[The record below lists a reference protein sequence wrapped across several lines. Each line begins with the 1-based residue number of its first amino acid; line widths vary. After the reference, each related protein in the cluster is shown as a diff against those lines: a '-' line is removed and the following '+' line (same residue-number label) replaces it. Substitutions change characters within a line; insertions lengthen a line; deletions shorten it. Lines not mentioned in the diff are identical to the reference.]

1 MATSGY
7 RLPCVYCVEGTS
19 FPSSE
24 ALKKH
29 LVSSHE
35 SLISRSKSLASRHV
49 KSSSG
54 ISLPDASVKLKS
66 DTFLPQSSAD
76 SAFID
81 KSYSSGVFGSEQKSR
96 ASMDNTVPAISSMKM
111 KLLLDRIQR
120 KDETIENL
128 LNENERLKTESR
140 TKDEE
145 QNRVRQKWKA
155 QAEDMLRI
163 LKTEQRELVAQNQ
176 LLERQLRDSQEEK
189 NKLRD
194 ENDKITKEH
203 ANLQLIVTK
212 NKRINEQHAD
222 RVSIRKESDF
232 TVRELSFQ
240 VETLKSEKASLQ
252 AVLSSKENAIKMLQT
267 KQEELVA
274 DLRIERNKNSDLNR
288 ERVSLKGQLALLEA
302 TYIQSESDVEMQ
314 KESVTNL
321 SSKLNRLEINKSDLD
336 KQVWSYTQTIKSL
349 QNDVECLKTEKRK
362 MIEKLEK
369 TDSVLSKLSVRVSS
383 PPQGKHAPRTINGT
397 GSSYKHEESKQ
408 SFEQLL
414 HAVKQLASKNEH
426 SSHEEVTRLTSQL
439 QDVNMKLVDEK
450 SNALELK
457 RRVVELESY
466 LEQTGDVEELVKK
479 QFTDLQLLRS
489 KHQICLRKDKIRKQL
504 KADKRRLK
512 RKYDNVVKEVQLL
525 TVLYNSAKEELSHK
539 DQVLNDLNAERKN
552 YQDSHQH
559 AREDLNELQKEIL
572 QKEVAVEKYKRESC
586 YLLEKLN
593 TSTEEVSTLKD
604 KNESLEIKLED
615 FNDLKLVKDGM
626 RELIDTLS
634 QIRNETKG
642 SAENN
647 TAGVESLVKRNI
659 ELTNE
664 IATSHR
670 KIYNGERLVESL
682 KQNIEELENV
692 KATNEAEIERLLCEL
707 DRFKENAPRSPTE
720 YDSIIENLI
729 LEKEILSSRV
739 LILEGIREE
748 MEFLREEKEK
758 LREENEEQKRKMAE
772 FLQNAS
778 RFTVPDIGNEETV
791 LIQKYDSDASEGDFL
806 ESVKTLDHLDEED
819 KVRLKEILSMPDF
832 QDFLSR
838 SSMVIDPNDSD
849 DATDTPKPDNLNS
862 DCFEEVEHVVNY
874 ITGTDAEQDLAE
886 ADSAEP
892 DSAERVQKNY
902 TKSAEDRKRCAA
914 VDNTVEQKSL
924 DKIFTESKII
934 RDDVALQN
942 QTKLNADTSK
952 ILQEFNRVLKAS
964 STDSSPRSGHGNS
977 PSKTKQVQFSNHVV
991 KFLQPENKRGGNVGQ
1006 PFDDTSFYRS
1016 YFQEALGITYP
1027 MLTRLDDEDIERDL
1041 DDASC
1046 SSNASLGQSPT
1057 QGENCSEEQTN
1068 SANSAI
1074 FNTSSTLLNSKP
1086 THDAS
1091 QDIFISP
1098 NASKT
1103 KRSGILSPLLGT
1115 RTSMELFKSLSEPSA
1130 FTVQQPQRFCSD
1142 NTFDRRNKRVGVL
1155 PLICE
1160 LENEENTAMVNT
1172 FTHREKAADALNI
1185 LRSFISKA
1193 DEATQGNAARAF
1205 EAQDATCDDDV
1216 ADQTSERTMS
1226 SDHLKNSSSL
1236 GISVDDDNLFQDG
1249 DINVTDNA
1257 FPIEKSHLQ
1266 RAENDQ
1272 FKASTPSVPMH
1283 RPVSFDFSDGSLNNL
1298 DLFYQKVE
1306 DT

>member
-1 MATSGY
+1 M
-7 RLPCVYCVEGTS
+7 
-19 FPSSE
+19 
-24 ALKKH
+24 
-29 LVSSHE
+29 
-35 SLISRSKSLASRHV
+35 LIFC
-49 KSSSG
+49 
-54 ISLPDASVKLKS
+54 SV
-66 DTFLPQSSAD
+66 
-76 SAFID
+76 
-81 KSYSSGVFGSEQKSR
+81 
-96 ASMDNTVPAISSMKM
+96 
-111 KLLLDRIQR
+111 
-120 KDETIENL
+120 
-128 LNENERLKTESR
+128 
-140 TKDEE
+140 
-145 QNRVRQKWKA
+145 
-155 QAEDMLRI
+155 
-163 LKTEQRELVAQNQ
+163 
-176 LLERQLRDSQEEK
+176 
-189 NKLRD
+189 
-194 ENDKITKEH
+194 
-203 ANLQLIVTK
+203 
-212 NKRINEQHAD
+212 
-222 RVSIRKESDF
+222 
-232 TVRELSFQ
+232 
-240 VETLKSEKASLQ
+240 TL
-252 AVLSSKENAIKMLQT
+252 
-267 KQEELVA
+267 
-274 DLRIERNKNSDLNR
+274 
-288 ERVSLKGQLALLEA
+288 GQLALLEA

-321 SSKLNRLEINKSDLD
+321 SSKLNRLEINKSELD

-383 PPQGKHAPRTINGT
+383 PPQGKHAPRTIFGT

-426 SSHEEVTRLTSQL
+426 SSHEELTRLTSQL

-457 RRVVELESY
+457 RRVAELESY

-512 RKYDNVVKEVQLL
+512 RKYENVVKEVQLL

-539 DQVLNDLNAERKN
+539 DQVLKDLNAERKN

-559 AREDLNELQKEIL
+559 ACEDLNELQKEML
-572 QKEVAVEKYKRESC
+572 QKKVAVEKYKRESC

-626 RELIDTLS
+626 RELIETLS
-634 QIRNETKG
+634 QIRNETTG
-642 SAENN
+642 SAANN
-647 TAGVESLVKRNI
+647 TAGVKSLVKRNI

-670 KIYNGERLVESL
+670 TIYNGERLVESL

-692 KATNEAEIERLLCEL
+692 KATNETEIERLLCEL
-707 DRFKENAPRSPTE
+707 DRFNENAPRSPTE

-758 LREENEEQKRKMAE
+758 LREENAEQKRKMAD

-791 LIQKYDSDASEGDFL
+791 LIQKYDSDTSEGDFL

-819 KVRLKEILSMPDF
+819 KARLKEILSMPDF

-838 SSMVIDPNDSD
+838 SSMVIDLKDSD
-849 DATDTPKPDNLNS
+849 GASDAAKSDNLNS
-862 DCFEEVEHVVNY
+862 DCFEEEEEHVVNY
-874 ITGTDAEQDLAE
+874 ITGTDAEHDIAE
-886 ADSAEP
+886 ADSAE
-892 DSAERVQKNY
+892 RVQRIY
-902 TKSAEDRKRCAA
+902 TEGAEDRKRCGAA
-914 VDNTVEQKSL
+914 DNNGDQKSL
-924 DKIFTESKII
+924 DKIFAESKII

-964 STDSSPRSGHGNS
+964 STDSSPRNGHGNS
-977 PSKTKQVQFSNHVV
+977 PTKTKQVQFSNHVV
-991 KFLQPENKRGGNVGQ
+991 KFLQPEKKRGGNGGQ
-1006 PFDDTSFYRS
+1006 PSDDTSFYRS

-1057 QGENCSEEQTN
+1057 QRESCSEEQTN
-1068 SANSAI
+1068 SADSAI
-1074 FNTSSTLLNSKP
+1074 FNTSRYFNLSVTLIE
-1086 THDAS
+1086 
-1091 QDIFISP
+1091 QIFANFAIFS
-1098 NASKT
+1098 
-1103 KRSGILSPLLGT
+1103 
-1115 RTSMELFKSLSEPSA
+1115 LFWSFQIVGS
-1130 FTVQQPQRFCSD
+1130 
-1142 NTFDRRNKRVGVL
+1142 RN
-1155 PLICE
+1155 
-1160 LENEENTAMVNT
+1160 
-1172 FTHREKAADALNI
+1172 
-1185 LRSFISKA
+1185 FI
-1193 DEATQGNAARAF
+1193 
-1205 EAQDATCDDDV
+1205 
-1216 ADQTSERTMS
+1216 
-1226 SDHLKNSSSL
+1226 H
-1236 GISVDDDNLFQDG
+1236 
-1249 DINVTDNA
+1249 
-1257 FPIEKSHLQ
+1257 
-1266 RAENDQ
+1266 
-1272 FKASTPSVPMH
+1272 
-1283 RPVSFDFSDGSLNNL
+1283 
-1298 DLFYQKVE
+1298 
-1306 DT
+1306 